1 MLGSPAPLEALLLNL
16 LVALGVGLLIG
27 TGRERAHPDAPADAG
42 LRTFSIAALAGAVA
56 TASGGVVLLAVL
68 AVAVTALVGLS
79 CWRNREQE
87 GPGLT
92 TEFAIL
98 LTVLAGGLAM
108 KAPSAAGAVGIVT
121 ALLLSSR
128 ENLHHFVRTVLTEDE
143 VRSALILGAA
153 LIVVMPLLP
162 GPDDGSLRRAQ
173 SQVRLAAGG
182 AGAADQ
188 ARSGTWRRGCWAR
201 GSACRSRAWPR
212 ASSPARRRSAPWARR
227 AAKDPKV
234 MTSAVAGAVLS
245 TVATVVQMAVVVG
258 ATSPA
263 ALQAMAGPLIGA
275 GLAAAGYGAVF
286 TIAALRTPPPK
297 DGQTSDS
304 AFSLSGALIFA
315 LTLSA
320 VLLASAALRANFGE
334 TGAILAAAVA
344 GFVDT
349 HAPAISIA
357 SLTANGRISAQDA
370 VIPIL
375 AGFTTNTIT
384 KIVVAATSGGRASR
398 CGWPRRRAGG
408 GGRVG
413 GSAGRASGRMSGRM
427 SGRAGSAWDHT
438 HLPPPGGFAA
448 CPPP

>member
-1 MLGSPAPLEALLLNL
+1 LDTPLLNL

-27 TGRERAHPDAPADAG
+27 TGRERALDDPAGPADAG
-42 LRTFSIAALAGAVA
+42 VRTFSIAALAGAVA
-56 TASGGVVLLAVL
+56 LACGGVVLLAVL
-68 AVAVTALVGLS
+68 SCAVAALAGLS
-79 CWRNREQE
+79 YWRNREQE

-98 LTVLAGGLAM
+98 LTVLTGALAM

-128 ENLHHFVRTVLTEDE
+128 KRLHHFVRTVLTEDE

-153 LIVVMPLLP
+153 MIVIMPLLP
-162 GPDDGSLRRAQ
+162 DQPMGPYEALNPRS
-173 SQVRLAAGG
+173 VWRLVVLVLLIG
-182 AGAADQ
+182 AVGHLATRLLGA
-188 ARSGTWRRGCWAR
+188 RFGLPISGLASGFVSS
-201 GSACRSRAWPR
+201 SATIGAMG
-212 ASSPARRRSAPWARR
+212 AR

-263 ALQAMAGPLIGA
+263 ALQAMAAPLIGA
-275 GLAAAGYGAVF
+275 GLAAAGYGAIF

-297 DGQTSDS
+297 DEQAADK
-304 AFSLSGALIFA
+304 AFSLTGALIFA
-315 LTLSA
+315 ATLSA

-357 SLTANGRISAQDA
+357 SLAANGRMTAPEV

-375 AGFTTNTIT
+375 AGFTTNTVT
-384 KIVVAATSGGRASR
+384 KVVVAATSGGRAFALR
-398 CGWPRRRAGG
+398 VAPGVVLVAIAAWAGAL
-408 GGRVG
+408 VG
-413 GSAGRASGRMSGRM
+413 QVAR
-427 SGRAGSAWDHT
+427 
-438 HLPPPGGFAA
+438 
-448 CPPP
+448 

>member
-1 MLGSPAPLEALLLNL
+1 MPDPLDPLLLNL

-27 TGRERAHPDAPADAG
+27 TGRERAMKDPKTPADAG

-56 TASGGVVLLAVL
+56 ITCGGVVLLAVL
-68 AVAVTALVGLS
+68 AVAVTALAGLS
-79 CWRNREQE
+79 YWRNREQE

-128 ENLHHFVRTVLTEDE
+128 KNLHHFVRTVLTEDE

-153 LIVVMPLLP
+153 LVVVMPLLP
-162 GPDDGSLRRAQ
+162 DRQMGPYEALNPKS
-173 SQVRLAAGG
+173 VWRLVVLVLLIG
-182 AGAADQ
+182 AIGHLATRVLGA
-188 ARSGTWRRGCWAR
+188 RFGLPISGLASGFVSS
-201 GSACRSRAWPR
+201 SATIGAMG
-212 ASSPARRRSAPWARR
+212 AR

-234 MTSAVAGAVLS
+234 MASAVAGAVLS
-245 TVATVVQMAVVVG
+245 TVATVIQMAVVVG

-275 GLAAAGYGAVF
+275 GLVAAGYGAIF
-286 TIAALRTPPPK
+286 TIAALRTPAPDEQRP
-297 DGQTSDS
+297 DS
-304 AFSLSGALIFA
+304 AFSLTGALIFA
-315 LTLSA
+315 LTLSV
-320 VLLASAALRANFGE
+320 VLLASAALRAEFGE

-357 SLTANGRISAQDA
+357 SLTANGRMSAQDA

-384 KIVVAATSGGRASR
+384 KIVVAATSGGRAFALR
-398 CGWPRRRAGG
+398 VAPGVVLVAAAAWAGALIG
-408 GGRVG
+408 QVAR
-413 GSAGRASGRMSGRM
+413 
-427 SGRAGSAWDHT
+427 
-438 HLPPPGGFAA
+438 L
-448 CPPP
+448 

>member
-1 MLGSPAPLEALLLNL
+1 METPLLNL
-16 LVALGVGLLIG
+16 LVALGVGMLIG
-27 TGRERAHPDAPADAG
+27 IGRERATGHPKAPADAG
-42 LRTFSIAALAGAVA
+42 VRTFSIAALGGAVA
-56 TASGGVVLLAVL
+56 FACGGVVLLAVL
-68 AVAVTALVGLS
+68 TAAIASLVGIS
-79 CWRNREQE
+79 YWRNREE

-98 LTVLAGGLAM
+98 LTVLTGALAM

-162 GPDDGSLRRAQ
+162 DRQMGPYEALNPKS
-173 SQVRLAAGG
+173 VWRLVVLVLLIG
-182 AGAADQ
+182 AIGHLATRVLGA
-188 ARSGTWRRGCWAR
+188 RFGLPISGLASGFVSS
-201 GSACRSRAWPR
+201 SATIGAMG
-212 ASSPARRRSAPWARR
+212 AR

-245 TVATVVQMAVVVG
+245 TVATVIQMAVVVG
-258 ATSPA
+258 ATSQA
-263 ALQAMAGPLIGA
+263 ALQAMAAPLIAA
-275 GLAAAGYGAVF
+275 GLAAAGYGAIF

-297 DGQTSDS
+297 DDQRPDS
-304 AFSLSGALIFA
+304 AFSLTGALVFA
-315 LTLSA
+315 LTLSV
-320 VLLASAALRANFGE
+320 VLLASAALRAEFGE

-357 SLTANGRISAQDA
+357 SLAANGRISAQDA

-384 KIVVAATSGGRASR
+384 KIVVATISGGRAFALR
-398 CGWPRRRAGG
+398 VAPGVVLVAAAAWAGALIG
-408 GGRVG
+408 HV
-413 GSAGRASGRMSGRM
+413 A
-427 SGRAGSAWDHT
+427 T
-438 HLPPPGGFAA
+438 
-448 CPPP
+448 

>member
-1 MLGSPAPLEALLLNL
+1 MPLLNL

-27 TGRERAHPDAPADAG
+27 TGRERAINDPKGPADAG
-42 LRTFSIAALAGAVA
+42 VRTFSLAALGGAVA
-56 TASGGVVLLAVL
+56 ITCGGVMLLAVL
-68 AVAVTALVGLS
+68 AVAIAALAGLS
-79 CWRNREQE
+79 YWRNREQE

-92 TEFAIL
+92 TEFALL
-98 LTVLAGGLAM
+98 LTVLSGGLAM
-108 KAPSAAGAVGIVT
+108 KAPSAAGAVGIVA

-128 ENLHHFVRTVLTEDE
+128 ERLHHFVRTVLTEDE

-162 GPDDGSLRRAQ
+162 DRQMGPYEALNPQ
-173 SQVRLAAGG
+173 SVWRLVVLVLLIG
-182 AGAADQ
+182 AIGHLATRVLGPRFGLSISGLASGFVSSSATIGAMGA
-188 ARSGTWRRGCWAR
+188 
-201 GSACRSRAWPR
+201 
-212 ASSPARRRSAPWARR
+212 R

-234 MTSAVAGAVLS
+234 MSSAVAGAVLS
-245 TVATVVQMAVVVG
+245 TVATVVQMALVVG

-263 ALQAMAGPLIGA
+263 ALQVMAAPLICA

-297 DGQTSDS
+297 EGGRPDS
-304 AFSLSGALIFA
+304 AFSLIGALIFA
-315 LTLSA
+315 LTLSV
-320 VLLASAALRANFGE
+320 VLLASAALRAEFGA

-384 KIVVAATSGGRASR
+384 KIVVASTSGGRAFALR
-398 CGWPRRRAGG
+398 VAPGVVLVAAAAWAGALIG
-408 GGRVG
+408 HVVN
-413 GSAGRASGRMSGRM
+413 
-427 SGRAGSAWDHT
+427 
-438 HLPPPGGFAA
+438 
-448 CPPP
+448 